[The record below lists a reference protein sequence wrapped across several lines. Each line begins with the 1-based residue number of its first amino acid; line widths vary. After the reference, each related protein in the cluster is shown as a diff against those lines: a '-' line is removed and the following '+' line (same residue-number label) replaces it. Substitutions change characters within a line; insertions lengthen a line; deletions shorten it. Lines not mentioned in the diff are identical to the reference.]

1 MDIVT
6 IAGLGIVTVV
16 LAIQLKSI
24 KPEYGIYLSVAG
36 VLLIFFY
43 SIGKLTG
50 ILEFL
55 DKIRSYVQVNE
66 LYISILL
73 KIIGITYIAEFAGNV
88 CKDAGYSAIGNQI
101 EIFGKLMVLAVSM
114 PILLA
119 LLETLDGFLS

>member
-1 MDIVT
+1 MDIMT
-6 IAGLGIVTVV
+6 IAGLGIITVV

-50 ILEFL
+50 ILDFL
-55 DKIRSYVQVNE
+55 DKIRSYIQVNE
-66 LYISILL
+66 MYVGILL

>member
-1 MDIVT
+1 MDIMT
-6 IAGLGIVTVV
+6 ITGLGIITVV

-55 DKIRSYVQVNE
+55 DKIRSYIQVNE
-66 LYISILL
+66 MYVGILL

>member
-1 MDIVT
+1 MDIMT
-6 IAGLGIVTVV
+6 IAGLGIITVV

-55 DKIRSYVQVNE
+55 DKIRSYIQVNE
-66 LYISILL
+66 MYVGILL

-119 LLETLDGFLS
+119 LLETLDSFLS

>member
-16 LAIQLKSI
+16 LAIQLKGI

>member
-1 MDIVT
+1 MDIMT
-6 IAGLGIVTVV
+6 IAGLGIITVV

-55 DKIRSYVQVNE
+55 DKIRSYIQVNE
-66 LYISILL
+66 MYVGILL

>member
-1 MDIVT
+1 MDIMT
-6 IAGLGIVTVV
+6 IAGLGIITVV

-55 DKIRSYVQVNE
+55 DKIRSYIQVNE
-66 LYISILL
+66 MYVSILL